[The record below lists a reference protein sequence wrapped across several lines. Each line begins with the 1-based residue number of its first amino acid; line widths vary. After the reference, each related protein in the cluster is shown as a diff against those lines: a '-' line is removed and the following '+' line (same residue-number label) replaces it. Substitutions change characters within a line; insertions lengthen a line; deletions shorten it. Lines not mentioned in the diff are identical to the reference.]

1 VSHPYAIRE
10 IARQAGLSEAT
21 VDRVLNARGGVR
33 ESTVREVQQAIA
45 DLDRQRD
52 QVRLGGRTF
61 FVDLVM
67 HAPERFTT
75 AVRLALEGE
84 LRGLHPAVIRCRFH
98 FRETGSVG
106 ELVVTLDRLA
116 VKRQTQGVVLKAP
129 DVPEVAAAVERLR
142 AAGVPVVTLVTD
154 VPASGRLDYVGI
166 DNRAAGATAAYLIG
180 GWLGDRSGNVLT
192 TISSGFFRGEEE
204 REMGFR
210 ATMRALH
217 SGRRLVEVA
226 EAQGLDAAQRALVL
240 DALARDPSIVAVYSM
255 GGGNVATVE
264 AFESV
269 GRACAVFVAHDLD
282 HDNVRLLHEGRL
294 SAVLHHDLGQDMR
307 RACQLI
313 LEAHHA
319 LPAGTA
325 PAGPSAIQV
334 VTPYNLPPPRLRG

>member
-1 VSHPYAIRE
+1 MSHPYTIRE

-21 VDRVLNARGGVR
+21 VDRVLNDRGGVR
-33 ESTVREVQQAIA
+33 ASTVREVHQAIA
-45 DLDRQRD
+45 DLDRQRA

-61 FVDLVM
+61 LVDLVM

-75 AVRLALEGE
+75 AVRVALEGE
-84 LRGLHPAVIRCRFH
+84 LRGLHPAVMRCRFH
-98 FRETGSVG
+98 LRETFPVAD
-106 ELVVTLDRLA
+106 LVATLDRLA
-116 VKRQTQGVVLKAP
+116 AKRQTQGVILKAP
-129 DVPEVAAAVERLR
+129 DVPEVAAAAERLR

-180 GWLGDRSGNVLT
+180 QWLGDRPGHVLT
-192 TISSGFFRGEEE
+192 TLSSGFFRGEEE

-210 ATMRALH
+210 AAMRALH
-217 SGRRLVEVA
+217 PGRALVEVA

-240 DALARDPSIVAVYSM
+240 DALARDPSIVAVYSI
-255 GGGNVATVE
+255 GGGNVATVD
-264 AFESV
+264 AFDSV
-269 GRACAVFVAHDLD
+269 GRTCAVFVAHDLD

-307 RACQLI
+307 RAGQLI
-313 LEAHHA
+313 LEAHQA

-334 VTPYNLPPPRLRG
+334 VTPYNLPPRVFG